1 MSLSIELR
9 GVTKTYGA
17 VRALLAVNA
26 QFRGGEITAVL
37 GPNGS
42 GKSSLLSIAAGLSM
56 PTSGEVVREGLG
68 ELAEEHR
75 RNVGWLGHEAHAYGD
90 LSGLE
95 NLELAAKLYGL
106 GAEVIAAA
114 TDRFQ
119 LGPFVAR
126 PLRTYSR
133 GQRQRLALA
142 KALLHRPKLLLLDEP
157 TTGLDES
164 AVGELAQTIEIEQQN
179 GSIVVL
185 VTHEAA
191 FAERVRAKTLRL
203 ERGRVVA

>member
-26 QFRGGEITAVL
+26 LFRGGEITAVL

-42 GKSSLLSIAAGLSM
+42 GKSSLLSIAAGLAA
-56 PTSGEVVREGLG
+56 PTSGEVIRVGLG
-68 ELAEEHR
+68 DRPAEHR

-90 LSGLE
+90 LSGRE

-106 GAEVIAAA
+106 GIEAVESSVE
-114 TDRFQ
+114 RFQ
-119 LGPFVAR
+119 LAAFAGR

-164 AVGELAQTIEIEQQN
+164 AVGDLAQTIEMERQN
-179 GSIVVL
+179 GAAVVL

>member
-9 GVTKTYGA
+9 GVTKSYGA

-26 QFRGGEITAVL
+26 LFRGGEITAVL

-42 GKSSLLSIAAGLSM
+42 GKSSLLSIAAGLAA
-56 PTSGEVVREGLG
+56 PTSGEVIRVGLG
-68 ELAEEHR
+68 ETPAEHR

-90 LSGLE
+90 LSGRE
-95 NLELAAKLYGL
+95 NLELAGKLYGL
-106 GAEVIAAA
+106 GIEAVESSVE
-114 TDRFQ
+114 RFQ
-119 LGPFVAR
+119 LAAFAAR

-164 AVGELAQTIEIEQQN
+164 AVGELAQTIEIERQN
-179 GSIVVL
+179 GAAVVL